1 MTAPWAPSRTRSR
14 DPTRSWAARS
24 RPRGTTRWRRASSS
38 QSWAGGTPTA
48 VPDIAERHCLSIGTS
63 PPVPAF
69 LLPSHLPE
77 RGGGLETFP
86 PLPSPSLLTKRWLSA
101 SNLGIT
107 ATSSSAITPRQE
119 GDISQP
125 NIFFS
130 SGRRGPDLRESH
142 HFLHKRMLQPLP
154 HPCSLGGNGFQL
166 LCTSTSLTVA
176 APATPR
182 GSVKSHRD
190 RRFPWSPLLG
200 CRGAAIPNSSC
211 WGSKHVGRALL
222 QAQPRPGQT
231 RQSRRH
237 RVTVFLTFQTS
248 PMEDGAGQA
257 LQVPVALW
265 RTLSRSVPSQEPQ
278 GHTRNPARSHN
289 DSVVVAKRA
298 VWWWCCLRGH

>member
-14 DPTRSWAARS
+14 DPTRSWAARG

-86 PLPSPSLLTKRWLSA
+86 PLLSPSLLTKRWLSA

-130 SGRRGPDLRESH
+130 SGRRGLDLRESH
-142 HFLHKRMLQPLP
+142 RFLHKRMLQPLP

-166 LCTSTSLTVA
+166 LCTSTSLMVS

-200 CRGAAIPNSSC
+200 CRGAAIPNSSF
-211 WGSKHVGRALL
+211 WGSRTCGEGSPPSTAKAWADQAVSETPSHRLPNLPNLSYGGWSRTSTAGTRGSLAHPEPFC
-222 QAQPRPGQT
+222 AQPGAPGTHQEP
-231 RQSRRH
+231 S
-237 RVTVFLTFQTS
+237 
-248 PMEDGAGQA
+248 
-257 LQVPVALW
+257 
-265 RTLSRSVPSQEPQ
+265 TLSQ
-278 GHTRNPARSHN
+278 
-289 DSVVVAKRA
+289 
-298 VWWWCCLRGH
+298 